1 MRWLVTGADGQ
12 LGRCLVSQIEAGS
25 EDVLAGAFSRAKL
38 DVSDKGQVQ
47 HLREAVLGE
56 VDVVVNA
63 AALTAVD
70 LCETHSS
77 QAFAVNAEG
86 PAFLGQACRDTGTS
100 MIHVSTDYVFDGEAS
115 KPYEEDHPRN
125 PQSVYGQSKAE
136 GEIRLLELMPEALVV
151 RTSWL
156 FGPGRNFVVAIRE
169 QAEKRR
175 RGEASGALRV
185 VADQRGTPTYAGDL
199 AEGLR
204 QLGRQLRGAENAE
217 SEEVALGA
225 RAISGLMHL
234 SNSGQTSWFAFARE
248 ILDQS
253 GFAEVEIEPCETA
266 DLNLPAPRPAYSVLD
281 CNRAQRLGIQLRS
294 WQAALAAYLDT
305 EWGGAALGGTP

>member
-1 MRWLVTGADGQ
+1 
-12 LGRCLVSQIEAGS
+12 LVSQIESGS
-25 EDVLAGAFSRAKL
+25 DDVLAGAFSRAKL

-47 HLREAVLGE
+47 HLKEAVLSE

-70 LCETHSS
+70 LCETQSA

-86 PAFLGQACRDTGTS
+86 PALLGQACRETGTS
-100 MIHVSTDYVFDGEAS
+100 IIHVSTDYVFDGNAS
-115 KPYEEDHPRN
+115 EPYSEDHPRN

-136 GEIRLLELMPEALVV
+136 GEVRLLESMPEALVV

-175 RGEASGALRV
+175 RGEAVGPLRV

-199 AEGLR
+199 ADGLR
-204 QLGRQLRGAENAE
+204 RLGRQLRGAENSQEEAAAE
-217 SEEVALGA
+217 GGHTL
-225 RAISGLMHL
+225 SGLMHL
-234 SNSGQTSWFAFARE
+234 SNVGQTSWFSFARE

-253 GFAEVEIEPCETA
+253 GFAEVEIEPCETGE
-266 DLNLPAPRPAYSVLD
+266 LNLPAPRPSYSVLD
-281 CNRAQRLGIQLRS
+281 CARAQRLGIRLRT
-294 WQAALAAYLDT
+294 WQAALAAYLET
-305 EWGGAALGGTP
+305 EWGVASLGGKP